1 MVMYTHLYLKWI
13 TNKYLLYIAHEL
25 CSVLYGSLGGG
36 EFGGEWI
43 HGICMAEFLQCSPE
57 TITILLTGY
66 EGGSVSC

>member
-1 MVMYTHLYLKWI
+1 MNSAQCYMAAWV
-13 TNKYLLYIAHEL
+13 
-25 CSVLYGSLGGG
+25 GG